1 MRSTTPE
8 PVGASESSCIH
19 MPFCGWLVSVSNLRS
34 QYQSWLGRS
43 PCSLHHALWL
53 RPLAR
58 KSSIL
63 SAHNSRSSC
72 LASLVTRISSFPLMT
87 SLSHQ
92 RREARRYGWFDA
104 YRSQALPL
112 AKRLPAIHCSCR
124 SLGMVFHLLVDTFR
138 HPQHQPKSYPTS

>member
-72 LASLVTRISSFPLMT
+72 LAFLVTRISSFSLMT

-92 RREARRYGWFDA
+92 RRGARRYGWFDA
-104 YRSQALPL
+104 YCTLHRRLVLGVRAEHYDSLPCYL
-112 AKRLPAIHCSCR
+112 FGRLYGQVN
-124 SLGMVFHLLVDTFR
+124 GM
-138 HPQHQPKSYPTS
+138 S

>member
-1 MRSTTPE
+1 
-8 PVGASESSCIH
+8 

-92 RREARRYGWFDA
+92 RRGARRYGWFDA
-104 YRSQALPL
+104 YEA
-112 AKRLPAIHCSCR
+112 HSCR
-124 SLGMVFHLLVDTFR
+124 WGECFTRQHTPVPTAPFSEQVLFHYGCPHLG
-138 HPQHQPKSYPTS
+138 

>member
-92 RREARRYGWFDA
+92 RRGARRYGWFDA
-104 YRSQALPL
+104 YSLPL
-112 AKRLPAIHCSCR
+112 GSPRSTPSNLPPGDGVCPNQSIGTQCSYWPPSSGLCAA
-124 SLGMVFHLLVDTFR
+124 
-138 HPQHQPKSYPTS
+138 

>member
-19 MPFCGWLVSVSNLRS
+19 MPFCGWLVSVANLRS

-92 RREARRYGWFDA
+92 RRGARRYGWFDA
-104 YRSQALPL
+104 YTPFQTPL
-112 AKRLPAIHCSCR
+112 LRQSLEAI
-124 SLGMVFHLLVDTFR
+124 
-138 HPQHQPKSYPTS
+138 